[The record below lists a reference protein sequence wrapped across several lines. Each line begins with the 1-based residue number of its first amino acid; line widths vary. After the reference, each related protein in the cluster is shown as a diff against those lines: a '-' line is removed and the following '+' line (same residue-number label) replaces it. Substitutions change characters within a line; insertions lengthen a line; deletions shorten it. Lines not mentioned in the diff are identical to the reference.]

1 MSIQDKQRCSWCGND
16 PLYVAY
22 HDTEWGIPVRDDRHL
37 FELLS
42 LEGQQAGLSW
52 IVVLRKRAHYRK
64 AFKNFDIKKVS
75 RMRDEDLD
83 ALLDDAGLIRHKLK
97 LYSIRNNA
105 LAALKVQAEFGSLEN
120 YFWGFVNGEPLANER
135 RSTDDVPAS
144 TELSQALS
152 KDLKKRGFKFIGS
165 TICYAFMQAGGLVN
179 DHVSS
184 CFRHGQDS

>member
-1 MSIQDKQRCSWCGND
+1 MSTQEQQRCSWCGDD

-22 HDTEWGIPVRDDRHL
+22 HDTEWGIPVRDDQHL
-37 FELLS
+37 FELLC

-64 AFKNFDIKKVS
+64 VFKNFDIKKVS
-75 RMRDEDLD
+75 RMSNAEID
-83 ALLDDAGLIRHKLK
+83 ALLSDAGLIRHKLK

-105 LAALKVQAEFGSLEN
+105 LAALDLQAEFGSLEN
-120 YFWGFVNGEPLANER
+120 YFWGFVNGKPLMNKR
-135 RSTDDVPAS
+135 QSMKDVPAS
-144 TELSQALS
+144 TEISEALS

-184 CFRHGQDS
+184 CVRYEQKP

>member
-1 MSIQDKQRCSWCGND
+1 
-16 PLYVAY
+16 
-22 HDTEWGIPVRDDRHL
+22 
-37 FELLS
+37 
-42 LEGQQAGLSW
+42 
-52 IVVLRKRAHYRK
+52 
-64 AFKNFDIKKVS
+64 
-75 RMRDEDLD
+75 MRDEDLD

-144 TELSQALS
+144 TELSEALS

-165 TICYAFMQAGGLVN
+165 TICYAFMQAGGLVD

-184 CFRHGQDS
+184 CFRHEQDS

>member
-64 AFKNFDIKKVS
+64 VFKTSIS
-75 RMRDEDLD
+75 RKCRECATKTMM
-83 ALLDDAGLIRHKLK
+83 
-97 LYSIRNNA
+97 
-105 LAALKVQAEFGSLEN
+105 
-120 YFWGFVNGEPLANER
+120 
-135 RSTDDVPAS
+135 
-144 TELSQALS
+144 LS
-152 KDLKKRGFKFIGS
+152 
-165 TICYAFMQAGGLVN
+165 
-179 DHVSS
+179 
-184 CFRHGQDS
+184 

>member
-64 AFKNFDIKKVS
+64 VFKNFDIKKVS

-83 ALLDDAGLIRHKLK
+83 VLLDDAGLIRHKLK

-144 TELSQALS
+144 TELSEALS

-165 TICYAFMQAGGLVN
+165 TICYAFMQAGGLVD

-184 CFRHGQDS
+184 CFRHEQDS

>member
-1 MSIQDKQRCSWCGND
+1 MSIQDKQRCSWCGSD

-22 HDTEWGIPVRDDRHL
+22 HDTEWGIPVRNDRHL

-64 AFKNFDIKKVS
+64 IFKNFDIKKVS
-75 RMRDEDLD
+75 QMRDDELNA
-83 ALLDDAGLIRHKLK
+83 ALNDAGLIRHRLK

-105 LAALKVQAEFGSLEN
+105 LAALKLQAEFGSLEN
-120 YFWGFVNGEPLANER
+120 YFWGFVNGEPLAGKR
-135 RSTDDVPAS
+135 QSLDDVPAS
-144 TELSQALS
+144 TELSEALS
-152 KDLKKRGFKFIGS
+152 KDLKRRGFKFIGS

-179 DHVSS
+179 DHVST
-184 CFRHGQDS
+184 CFRYGEKL